1 MIELGGLIA
10 QEVIER
16 VRAASD
22 IVEVVR
28 EFVPLKKMGRNYFG
42 ICPFHAEDSPSFSV
56 SAEKQIFYCF
66 GCNAGG
72 NVYKFLMLKEGI
84 VFPEAVRRIA
94 ERVGIT
100 VPSAEKDPQTIKAEQ
115 KRHRAYEANELAMKY
130 YHFLLKKELGQ
141 SGQAYLH
148 KRGLTAEIIEQF
160 QIGFAPQ
167 NWDSLLKFLT
177 SRGYREKE
185 LAELGLLA
193 AHHRENKDTS
203 FYDQFRNRVIF
214 PIWNHYN
221 RVVGFGGRVMDQ
233 SLPKYLNSP
242 ETEIFS
248 KSNNLYGM
256 NFALNSIRDLNQ
268 AIVMEG
274 YLDVI
279 TSHQFGITNTVA
291 ALGTAMTPE
300 HAKQLLRYTPNVIMA
315 FDADQAGIKATMR
328 GMDILQAQG
337 CHVQVVAIPDGKDPD
352 EFIRKNGS
360 EAFKKLL
367 TEQAMSLVEFKM
379 IQSAEK
385 YDLTSVTGKTSA
397 LAEVLPNLAKVHN
410 AVEREEYL
418 RILGQELNLSWETIL
433 GELRK
438 YRVEQQ
444 KSRQNRDKYVK
455 YRNNISDM
463 GSAVIGKPVIKLDG
477 LKKAEYTLLR
487 LILEN
492 KQNLEYVENNLGLA
506 AFRDP
511 QLRQIAEIY
520 REQVQAGGGCFPS
533 DLYPLLPE
541 EELSSIL
548 SRVLMMEI
556 PLNNSQQ
563 TLTGCIKAIRGAG
576 AEDRKSHLLKELA
589 EAEKV
594 GDWQLVAQLM
604 GEYNQLCK

>member
-1 MIELGGLIA
+1 
-10 QEVIER
+10 
-16 VRAASD
+16 
-22 IVEVVR
+22 
-28 EFVPLKKMGRNYFG
+28 
-42 ICPFHAEDSPSFSV
+42 
-56 SAEKQIFYCF
+56 
-66 GCNAGG
+66 
-72 NVYKFLMLKEGI
+72 
-84 VFPEAVRRIA
+84 
-94 ERVGIT
+94 
-100 VPSAEKDPQTIKAEQ
+100 
-115 KRHRAYEANELAMKY
+115 
-130 YHFLLKKELGQ
+130 
-141 SGQAYLH
+141 
-148 KRGLTAEIIEQF
+148 
-160 QIGFAPQ
+160 
-167 NWDSLLKFLT
+167 
-177 SRGYREKE
+177 
-185 LAELGLLA
+185 
-193 AHHRENKDTS
+193 
-203 FYDQFRNRVIF
+203 
-214 PIWNHYN
+214 
-221 RVVGFGGRVMDQ
+221 
-233 SLPKYLNSP
+233 
-242 ETEIFS
+242 
-248 KSNNLYGM
+248 
-256 NFALNSIRDLNQ
+256 
-268 AIVMEG
+268 
-274 YLDVI
+274 
-279 TSHQFGITNTVA
+279 
-291 ALGTAMTPE
+291 
-300 HAKQLLRYTPNVIMA
+300 
-315 FDADQAGIKATMR
+315 
-328 GMDILQAQG
+328 
-337 CHVQVVAIPDGKDPD
+337 
-352 EFIRKNGS
+352 
-360 EAFKKLL
+360 
-367 TEQAMSLVEFKM
+367 MSLVEFKM

-520 REQVQAGGGCFPS
+520 REQVQASGGCFPS

-576 AEDRKSHLLKELA
+576 ADDRKGQLLKELA

>member
-1 MIELGGLIA
+1 VIELGGLIA

-193 AHHRENKDTS
+193 AHLRENKDTG

-352 EFIRKNGS
+352 EFIRKIGS

-520 REQVQAGGGCFPS
+520 REQVQASGGCFPS

-563 TLTGCIKAIRGAG
+563 TLTGGIKAIRGAG
-576 AEDRKSHLLKELA
+576 AEDRKSPLL
-589 EAEKV
+589 
-594 GDWQLVAQLM
+594 
-604 GEYNQLCK
+604 